1 MVVWWF
7 QDHWL
12 TVRLPTQTF
21 VWPVAAVFP
30 EPPKPSL
37 AVDMNTVLSGA
48 AASLDK
54 EACDRRA
61 MQAYIGAA
69 VSLNKPRELIQR
81 SARFEQD
88 CGDWDLLAMSRA
100 EAHAQLSEWN
110 AAREQYDRWVALAK
124 DSAVAWTAR
133 GRFREQRDDADGAI
147 ADYRRA
153 LLLEPTFTD
162 VPQWLAALL
171 LRTERPCGAVP
182 VLEQLLLNQP
192 SLADDPRVTNMLSR
206 ARSHSSCGVFQG
218 TGTAQ
223 VQLMGRDQMLDV
235 DARIAGRP
243 FAAVL
248 DTGAS
253 FVTLPRAAA
262 DALQLDLKHSREV
275 HVKVVGSVRIAQRV
289 ILERISVGK
298 ATARKVPAIVVDEVF
313 PDSDTILLGMSFLTR
328 FKLSFDPQER
338 TVTLKGTGSP

>member
-1 MVVWWF
+1 
-7 QDHWL
+7 
-12 TVRLPTQTF
+12 
-21 VWPVAAVFP
+21 
-30 EPPKPSL
+30 
-37 AVDMNTVLSGA
+37 
-48 AASLDK
+48 
-54 EACDRRA
+54 

-81 SARFEQD
+81 AARFEQD
-88 CGDWDLLAMSRA
+88 CGEWDLLAMTRA
-100 EAHAQLSEWN
+100 EARAQLSEWN
-110 AAREQYDRWVALAK
+110 AAREQYDRWVALAN

-162 VPQWLAALL
+162 VPQWLATLL
-171 LRTERPCGAVP
+171 LRTGRPCGAIP
-182 VLEQLLLNQP
+182 VLEQLLLNRP
-192 SLADDPRVTNMLSR
+192 SMADDPRVTDMLSR
-206 ARSHSSCGVFQG
+206 ARRHSSCGVYQG

-235 DARIAGRP
+235 DARIGGRP

-262 DALQLDLKHSREV
+262 DALHLDLRNSREV
-275 HVKVVGSVRIAQRV
+275 RVNVVGSVRVARRV
-289 ILERISVGK
+289 VLERVSIGK
-298 ATARKVPAIVVDEVF
+298 ASAQKVPAIVVDEVF

-328 FKLSFDPQER
+328 FRLSFDPQER
-338 TVTLKGTGSP
+338 TVTLTGTGER